1 MSNDAESSDDENVV
15 VIPVPDELSDG
26 SEETWP
32 LNDPNYNYRMLD
44 DTRWR
49 QALAEMWVQRTGAY
63 EQGK

>member
-1 MSNDAESSDDENVV
+1 MSGDPESSDDDNVV

-26 SEETWP
+26 SEGTWP
-32 LNDPNYNYRMLD
+32 LNDPNYKYRMLD

-63 EQGK
+63 EEGK

>member
-1 MSNDAESSDDENVV
+1 MSGDADSSDDENVV

-26 SEETWP
+26 REDTWP
-32 LNDPNYNYRMLD
+32 LKDPNYKYRMLD